1 MVRVSKG
8 GENHEFSQRL
18 SRAEVAAGELFGL
31 FLPGFPA
38 APQLGD
44 YPPARVVPTAQTGR
58 ALPRASID
66 GKKCSL
72 DTADFWLLRVKN
84 DSLNIV

>member
-1 MVRVSKG
+1 M
-8 GENHEFSQRL
+8 
-18 SRAEVAAGELFGL
+18 FGL

-44 YPPARVVPTAQTGR
+44 YPLLRHHLGYYPGNTGR

-66 GKKCSL
+66 GKKCWL
-72 DTADFWLLRVKN
+72 DTADFWLLGVKN